1 MVSTHLTPCH
11 SRPRHSTIS
20 PNPLCPH
27 VLSKERLTR
36 WLTPFGIDH
45 MNGLAEFFP
54 PHVIAMSRV
63 LISKSITP
71 STLSNY
77 TSGLL
82 RFTKFCDD
90 YKIPERFRMPASE
103 PLLTVFVTC
112 HVTGSVSSSTL
123 HHWLLGL
130 ELWHEINGAPWLG
143 RSTLKRAVKVVELLH
158 PFITS

>member
-1 MVSTHLTPCH
+1 MPRH

-20 PNPLCPH
+20 PNLLRPH

-112 HVTGSVSSSTL
+112 CATGSVSFSTL
-123 HHWLLGL
+123 HHWLLSL

-143 RSTLKRAVKVVELLH
+143 HSTLKRAVKVIELLC